1 MHSNRLI
8 QVAFAILQYFA
19 RFVSANCGPHINTS
33 NGTIEGAYLPA
44 FNEDIFFGIPFAAP
58 PIGPLRLR
66 RPVPYQK
73 SWRGIRNATVRPPS
87 CPGYGQL
94 EKSANL
100 TVAEGESETKFLHI
114 YTGNTYL

>member
-1 MHSNRLI
+1 MYFNHLI
-8 QVAFAILQYFA
+8 QVAFALLQCFP
-19 RFVSANCGPHINTS
+19 RFVSASCGPRVNTK

-66 RPVPYQK
+66 HPVPYQE
-73 SWRGIRNATVRPPS
+73 SWSGIRKATMRPSS

-94 EKSANL
+94 ERSANL
-100 TVAEGESETKFLHI
+100 TVAEGESKPELLRLIHM
-114 YTGNTYL
+114 